1 MYGSLAN
8 QRISYDATIPTRK
21 QSEDDTLSLEPK
33 RKTFT
38 ENQRIAKIAK
48 SLPGKLVQNAKE
60 IFKSSKPIL
69 PFAEPNEYVV
79 DLER

>member
-8 QRISYDATIPTRK
+8 QRISYDAKIPTRK

-38 ENQRIAKIAK
+38 ENQRIAEIAK

-69 PFAEPNEYVV
+69 PFAKPNEYVV